1 MYKLSR
7 ISVVF
12 IAAFVV
18 FALSFP
24 ALPAYAANLT
34 SMSDT
39 LSTAAQG
46 VAANHTIEF
55 TTPTGVAA
63 GETITITFDTDF
75 DTASI
80 TEDDVDVA
88 DDTVDLTTAADCSG
102 DEEAGVS
109 IAADVL
115 TIEICSGDGGDIAAS
130 SVVEVE
136 VGTNATA
143 DGTGS
148 NQITNP
154 AAAET
159 STIEIA
165 GTMTDSG
172 SLAVVTLADDSVAVS
187 ATVDPS
193 ITFSISDTSI
203 GFGDLSSSAARF
215 ATSDGN
221 GSGTDSSA
229 AFTMEVATNATGGYS
244 ITYNGST
251 LTSGADTIDV
261 AAITDDADGTQGT
274 EEFGMGLS
282 TAGDASIAAAYDHNA
297 TPANRDWAFVA
308 DTTTEIVSETGPTA
322 AETISVFFLA
332 NIAGNTE
339 AGTYTTAITYIAT
352 ATF

>member
-1 MYKLSR
+1 MHKLSR
-7 ISVVF
+7 ISIVF

-24 ALPAYAANLT
+24 ALPAHAANLT

-46 VAANHTIEF
+46 TAANHTIEF
-55 TTPTGVAA
+55 TTPTGVSE
-63 GETITITFDTDF
+63 GETITIIFDSDF
-75 DTASI
+75 TMGSVA
-80 TEDDVDVA
+80 EDDIDVA
-88 DDTVDLTTAADCSG
+88 DDTVDLTTAADCTG
-102 DEEAGVS
+102 AEEAGVS
-109 IAADVL
+109 VASQTI
-115 TIEICSGDGGDIAAS
+115 TIEICSGDGGAIDAS

-136 VGTNATA
+136 VGTNATSS
-143 DGTGS
+143 GTGA

-165 GTMTDSG
+165 GTQTDSG
-172 SLAVVTLADDSVAVS
+172 TLAVVTLADDSVAVS

-203 GFGDLSSSAARF
+203 GFGDLSSTAARF
-215 ATSDGN
+215 ATGDGN
-221 GSGTDSSA
+221 GSGSDDTA

-261 AAITDDADGTQGT
+261 ASITDDADGTQGT

-282 TAGDASIAAAYDHNA
+282 TGGDATIASAYDHNA
-297 TPANRDWAFVA
+297 TPANRDWTFVA

-322 AETISVFFLA
+322 AETVSVFFLA

-339 AGTYTTAITYIAT
+339 AGNYTTAITYIAT